1 MTKLETS
8 LLTIRQK
15 LIMKIDSL
23 DLYLILI
30 VTKQQCMK
38 QQSAY
43 PSTYGGRN
51 KTRTNMIYSC
61 LNIVKMT

>member
-15 LIMKIDSL
+15 LVMKIDSL
-23 DLYLILI
+23 DLHLILI

-38 QQSAY
+38 QQS
-43 PSTYGGRN
+43 P
-51 KTRTNMIYSC
+51 
-61 LNIVKMT
+61 